1 NEAKA
6 VSDSTAASAAANS
19 AAQSMI
25 NSGREADA
33 AMEAELGVTDQAGQ
47 HVAES
52 TDTDASVNEAKAVSD
67 STAASAAANS
77 AAQSMINSG

>member
-1 NEAKA
+1 M
-6 VSDSTAASAAANS
+6 SDSTAASAAANS

>member
-1 NEAKA
+1 HVAESTATDASVNEAKA

-33 AMEAELGVTDQAGQ
+33 AMEAELGATAQAGQ

-52 TDTDASVNEAKAVSD
+52 TATDASVNEAKAVSD
-67 STAASAAANS
+67 ST
-77 AAQSMINSG
+77 